1 MLTTITLS
9 NEPLQ
14 FQHAMYKEHVID
26 TDLNRGL
33 HQKYECLDFKFQGFF
48 CNYSN
53 NDAQRRANFDILF
66 WVSPTAHTIKDD
78 YVV

>member
-9 NEPLQ
+9 NEHLQ

-48 CNYSN
+48 LQLQQQWRSKKGKLRY
-53 NDAQRRANFDILF
+53 FILGQPD
-66 WVSPTAHTIKDD
+66 ST
-78 YVV
+78 YY